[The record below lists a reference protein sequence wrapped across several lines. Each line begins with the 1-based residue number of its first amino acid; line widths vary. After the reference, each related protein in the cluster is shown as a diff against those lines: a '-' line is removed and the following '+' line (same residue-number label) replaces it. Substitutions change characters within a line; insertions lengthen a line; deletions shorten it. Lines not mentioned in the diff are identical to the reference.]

1 MAMRPVTGTNL
12 PPAGRA
18 DVISGQAGSYRRP
31 DDPSRPTSEPTAS
44 RYPGPVDGAR
54 GARE

>member
-18 DVISGQAGSYRRP
+18 DVISGQAGSHRRP